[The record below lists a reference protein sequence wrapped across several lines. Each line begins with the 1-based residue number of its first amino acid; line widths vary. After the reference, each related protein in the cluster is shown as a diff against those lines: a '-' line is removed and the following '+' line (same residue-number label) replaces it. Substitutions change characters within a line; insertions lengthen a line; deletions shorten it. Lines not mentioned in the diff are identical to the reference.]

1 MTHEV
6 PREADCQATT
16 GLPTQQDIPIYDRRL
31 ARRFFITLLVLSG
44 AAFIYMVRAFLIP
57 ILLAAVFTTLFYPWF
72 QRILGW
78 LGGRRVWASLLT
90 CLILLVLLL
99 GPVWSVGVIVAQQA
113 IDLYGG
119 VSKQVGD
126 LFARRDTLLHDLEQ
140 TPWFEAFGLNR
151 VDWAAK
157 AQEVAEGAGKLAAT
171 VVNKTGRGTLSLF
184 IAISITL
191 FSMFYFFADG
201 EELVRRLKFLSPL
214 DERHENAI
222 AERFASVARATVRG
236 TVIIALV
243 QASLGTVLLW
253 ACGVEAPILW
263 GVVMAVLAFIPI
275 IGVKLVLL
283 PAGLWQILTGS
294 VWQGAIIIL
303 ASFLVILNVDNLLR
317 PRLVGQGAK
326 MHDLL
331 IFFATLGGLGTFG
344 IAGLIVGPVLA
355 AFVASMLEI
364 YASEFRGEL
373 EGASRVESLAPEPA
387 PKP

>member
-1 MTHEV
+1 MTTLASEQ
-6 PREADCQATT
+6 ADPQPALSRPEPD
-16 GLPTQQDIPIYDRRL
+16 LPVYDRRL

>member
-1 MTHEV
+1 MTTV
-6 PREADCQATT
+6 PPEKTESTPGPNPLATS
-16 GLPTQQDIPIYDRRL
+16 PPPIYDRRL

-44 AAFIYMVRAFLIP
+44 AAFVYMVRAFLIP
-57 ILLAAVFTTLFYPWF
+57 VLLAAVFTTLFYPWY
-72 QRILGW
+72 QRVLAW
-78 LGGRRVWASLLT
+78 LGGRRVAASLLT
-90 CLILLVLLL
+90 CLIILVLLL
-99 GPVWSVGVIVAQQA
+99 GPVWSVGVIVARQA
-113 IDLYGG
+113 VELYTG

-126 LFARRDTLLHDLEQ
+126 LFQRRDTLLHDLEQ
-140 TPWFEAFGLNR
+140 TPWFEALGLDR

-222 AERFASVARATVRG
+222 VERFASVARATVRG

-243 QASLGTVLLW
+243 QATLGTVLLW

-275 IGVKLVLL
+275 VGVKLVLL

-294 VWQGAIIIL
+294 VWQGVIIIL
-303 ASFLVILNVDNLLR
+303 ASFVVILNVDNLLR

-373 EGASRVESLAPEPA
+373 EGASQAERLAPEPA
-387 PKP
+387 SKP